1 MSIHVEMPARA
12 DFSDEQ
18 LAFIRE
24 MGISY
29 LNLNISLEECREDFL
44 LPLVKRLE
52 GYGLKISDLACPPL
66 QKNADII
73 LGRAGRDRAIAR
85 FQELVRMAGQLGV
98 PLVSLAWQPNGIFR
112 SGRRPG
118 RYTRGG
124 TAFYADQE
132 EILARPIAND
142 RVYGPEEI
150 WDNFAYFLERL
161 IPVCET
167 ARVRM
172 ALHPHGPPLP
182 SLGGAA
188 SLIYTADDYRRALAL
203 AGRSQALA
211 VKLCVGCVLENPQF
225 GDLMACVR
233 EFCGK
238 GQLAEVHL
246 RNVSGPLPY
255 FEETLWEDG
264 YGDLYGVL
272 KQLIVCGF
280 QGYLSIDHAFQGYAS
295 TGGSL
300 GSMAYPTGYLKGMLH
315 AAQRELADRAGRE

>member
-85 FQELVRMAGQLGV
+85 FQELVRMA
-98 PLVSLAWQPNGIFR
+98 
-112 SGRRPG
+112 
-118 RYTRGG
+118 
-124 TAFYADQE
+124 
-132 EILARPIAND
+132 
-142 RVYGPEEI
+142 
-150 WDNFAYFLERL
+150 
-161 IPVCET
+161 
-167 ARVRM
+167 
-172 ALHPHGPPLP
+172 LHPNDPPLP

-315 AAQRELADRAGRE
+315 AAQRELAGRAGRE